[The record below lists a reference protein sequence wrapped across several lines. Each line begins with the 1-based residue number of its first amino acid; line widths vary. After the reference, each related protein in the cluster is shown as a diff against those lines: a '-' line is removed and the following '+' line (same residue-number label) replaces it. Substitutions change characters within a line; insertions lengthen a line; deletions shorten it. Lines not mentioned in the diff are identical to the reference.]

1 MQRKKMKY
9 DGNVEIND
17 LTIDDAV
24 NNALARRIS
33 NDECSK
39 VVGGSIIPIFIG
51 IHSNQQERQRADGRR
66 NTALCHD
73 LLWNKDLS
81 LTQNL

>member
-17 LTIDDAV
+17 LIIDDAV

-39 VVGGSIIPIFIG
+39 VIGGISIHIG
-51 IHSNQQERQRADGRR
+51 IIIQF
-66 NTALCHD
+66 
-73 LLWNKDLS
+73 
-81 LTQNL
+81 